1 MKLRTRILIQAFV
14 LMLYLGPGAMF
25 AQQNLDSCQIKALK
39 NYPLIQQYGLIE
51 QSKELTLSNAKKAY
65 LPQLDITL
73 IGGIIEGMPSFAPP
87 GTESSSSTEANL
99 ISLVQ
104 FNQVIWDGGMT
115 KASKS
120 IIKASSEIEKADME
134 VNLYQIKDRVNNIYF
149 GVLLINEQIDQ
160 LNLLKETLERNQKR
174 VNNAIEN
181 GTAFKSDA
189 DELKVEL
196 INIQQK
202 KAELEYN
209 KQAYIKVLS
218 AMIGEE
224 IKEDEEFVRPILGAT
239 VEALSVNRP
248 ELLKFEQQRAL
259 IDAQAKL
266 NKAMLF
272 PKVGLMGFGVFL
284 TPGVEFGTSNLT
296 NVLVAGLSLSWN
308 LGPVYKNGNN
318 KKLSQI
324 SLQRIQNQEET
335 FLFNTNIELSQT
347 EMELKKY
354 SKLIEQD
361 RELVELK
368 NSIKEAYIV
377 KYDNGVATM
386 SDMLDRINDENV
398 AKQNMILHEI
408 QYLMKAY
415 QYLNK
420 SGN

>member
-1 MKLRTRILIQAFV
+1 MTLL
-14 LMLYLGPGAMF
+14 
-25 AQQNLDSCQIKALK
+25 S
-39 NYPLIQQYGLIE
+39 LIE
-51 QSKELTLSNAKKAY
+51 QSKELTLSNANKAY

-73 IGGIIEGMPSFAPP
+73 IGGIIEGIPSFAPP

-149 GVLLINEQIDQ
+149 GVLLINEQISQ

-224 IKEDEEFVRPILGAT
+224 IKEDEEFVRPILGTT
-239 VEALSVNRP
+239 VETLTINRP

-335 FLFNTNIELSQT
+335 FLFNTNLELSQT
-347 EMELKKY
+347 EMELEKY

-361 RELVELK
+361 RELFELK

>member
-51 QSKELTLSNAKKAY
+51 QSKELTLSNANKAY

-149 GVLLINEQIDQ
+149 GVLLINEQIAQ

-224 IKEDEEFVRPILGAT
+224 IKEDEEFVRPILGTT
-239 VEALSVNRP
+239 VETLTVNRP

-296 NVLVAGLSLSWN
+296 NVFVAGLSLSWN

-335 FLFNTNIELSQT
+335 FLFNTNLELSQT

-361 RELVELK
+361 RELFELK

>member
-51 QSKELTLSNAKKAY
+51 QSKELTLSNANKAY